1 MRRRT
6 MWIIPL
12 LAAAMTALAA
22 LWPAPAPQS
31 DSPLTAVFGG
41 PGVAEARRRIS
52 IPFGFTSTEL
62 RHSRVVEAVGTIVCG
77 VDPLDHYF
85 RVRVEIQ
92 QGDTVGHGVTYG
104 RCTGE
109 EQTWRAFVIS
119 RGRDAFHAG
128 EATGQWFF
136 TFYFLGD
143 EVESVQGEPVTL
155 QLGPSE

>member
-1 MRRRT
+1 VRRRT
-6 MWIIPL
+6 IWIIPL
-12 LAAAMTALAA
+12 LAAAMTVLST

-41 PGVAEARRRIS
+41 PEAAEARRRIS

-62 RHSRVVEAVGTIVCG
+62 RHSRVVEAVGTIACG
-77 VDPLDHYF
+77 VDPLDTYF

-92 QGDTVGHGVTYG
+92 QGDTVGQGVTYG

-109 EQTWRAFVIS
+109 EQTWRAYVIS
-119 RGRDAFHAG
+119 GDHNAFHAG

-136 TFYFLGD
+136 TFYFLGE
-143 EVESVQGEPVTL
+143 EVESLQGNPVTL
-155 QLGPSE
+155 HLGPSE